1 MTAETSSPKWLLY
14 TGLTICLLW
23 KVIFIVELQSKTI
36 CQIIIFV
43 LVDRYVYYVKLHL
56 YKVIYTIELFLKK
69 FEVVLN

>member
-1 MTAETSSPKWLLY
+1 MWLLY
-14 TGLTICLLW
+14 TGLTVCLLWIW
-23 KVIFIVELQSKTI
+23 KVIFIVELESKTI

-43 LVDRYVYYVKLHL
+43 LLDRYVYYVKLHL